1 MCRARQCLCSPPAA
15 PRLSSPQAHLKLKF
29 PKCLFGI
36 QWAASVIS
44 GEKRALEEKTTRE
57 MPPALSTGSCA
68 TANFILVSDID
79 SSLATAGLITAD
91 KTFLFLHKCSV
102 HFALWLDPC
111 RSISIATGCS
121 VFHTLCVFRTLL
133 LPTKAME
140 KRLEAKPSI
149 SSWFLSR
156 YCLGKAVRE
165 LGILQLFY
173 LCTCLCAL
181 CSSAGDSS
189 VLSGT
194 VCMVFLWSLSLLL
207 T

>member
-1 MCRARQCLCSPPAA
+1 M
-15 PRLSSPQAHLKLKF
+15 
-29 PKCLFGI
+29 
-36 QWAASVIS
+36 IS
-44 GEKRALEEKTTRE
+44 DEKWGLEEKTTRE
-57 MPPALSTGSCA
+57 RLSALSIGSCA
-68 TANFILVSDID
+68 TTDFILVSGID

-102 HFALWLDPC
+102 HFALSLDLG
-111 RSISIATGCS
+111 RNISIATGCF
-121 VFHTLCVFRTLL
+121 VFHTLCVSRTLL

-149 SSWFLSR
+149 NTQFLSR

-173 LCTCLCAL
+173 LCTCLCAS

-189 VLSGT
+189 VLSET
-194 VCMVFLWSLSLLL
+194 LSMDFYGLYPSYFFKIL
-207 T
+207 